1 MNGALLE
8 QEEGTVPPE
17 VDSLNVNHLGVSIT
31 LFKSPPD
38 TVKHY
43 LAFSYWAF
51 LVLKVQ
57 LRKNKP
63 IIKYQIIISNFKK

>member
-51 LVLKVQ
+51 LVLKV
-57 LRKNKP
+57 
-63 IIKYQIIISNFKK
+63 